1 MKPNGKDICHALKTI
16 RKQVAEAN
24 GIDYTPA
31 TCHHDGECSGT
42 CPCCEAEVRYIET
55 QLGALRLAGKAVKVA
70 GLALGLTMATGY
82 SQSSVAS
89 TRVLPTAYAQKKNT
103 KTRNANSHRR
113 QNTVPEKTETAQV
126 VDTAVV
132 NIEDTCAHDLPEI
145 AVTACVPVSVLSY
158 TGSVSTVKR
167 LVKNPQH
174 IYDKPDV
181 AACFKGGDEA
191 MKLFFVRNMRIT
203 PIMNEVCAQG
213 YVRIQCIVEGNGR
226 LTEIR
231 VIRSI
236 EPHFDA
242 EALRLV
248 RMMPRWKPARV
259 EGQRV
264 RTRVVI
270 SVPFKFQ

>member
-42 CPCCEAEVRYIET
+42 CPCCEAEVQYIET

-89 TRVLPTAYAQKKNT
+89 TRVLSTAYAQKKNT
-103 KTRNANSHRR
+103 KTRDANSHRR
-113 QNTVPEKTETAQV
+113 QNTVSEKTETAQV
-126 VDTAVV
+126 ADTAVV
-132 NIEDTCAHDLPEI
+132 NVEDTCGHDLPEI

-174 IYDKPDV
+174 IYDKPDI
-181 AACFKGGDEA
+181 AASFKGGDEA

-203 PIMNEVCAQG
+203 PIMSEVCAQG
-213 YVRIQCIVEGNGR
+213 NVRIQCIVERNGR

-248 RMMPRWKPARV
+248 GLMPRWKPARV

>member
-1 MKPNGKDICHALKTI
+1 MKSNGKDICHALKTI

-89 TRVLPTAYAQKKNT
+89 TRVLSTAYAQKKNT
-103 KTRNANSHRR
+103 KTRDANSHRR
-113 QNTVPEKTETAQV
+113 QNTVPEKIETAQV
-126 VDTAVV
+126 ADTAVV
-132 NIEDTCAHDLPEI
+132 NIEDTCGHDLPEI
-145 AVTACVPVSVLSY
+145 AVTACVPVSVLNY

-174 IYDKPDV
+174 IYDKPDI
-181 AACFKGGDEA
+181 AASFKGGDEA

-203 PIMNEVCAQG
+203 PTMNEVCAQG
-213 YVRIQCIVEGNGR
+213 NVRIQCIVERNGR

-236 EPHFDA
+236 ESHFDA

>member
-103 KTRNANSHRR
+103 KMRNANSHRR
-113 QNTVPEKTETAQV
+113 QNTVPNKTETVQV
-126 VDTAVV
+126 ADTALV
-132 NIEDTCAHDLPEI
+132 NIEDTCGHDLPEI
-145 AVTACVPVSVLSY
+145 AVTACVPEARLMY

-167 LVKNPQH
+167 LVKNRQH

-181 AACFKGGDEA
+181 VACFKGGDEA

-203 PIMNEVCAQG
+203 PIMNELCVQG
-213 YVRIQCIVEGNGR
+213 YVRIECIVERNGR
-226 LTEIR
+226 LTEMR
-231 VIRSI
+231 LVRSL

-242 EALRLV
+242 EAMRLV
-248 RMMPRWKPARV
+248 KLMPRWKPARV

>member
-1 MKPNGKDICHALKTI
+1 MKSNGKDICYALKTI

-42 CPCCEAEVRYIET
+42 CPCCEAEVQYIET

-89 TRVLPTAYAQKKNT
+89 TRVLSTAYAQKKNT
-103 KTRNANSHRR
+103 KTRDANSHRR
-113 QNTVPEKTETAQV
+113 QNTVSEKTETAQV
-126 VDTAVV
+126 ADTAVV
-132 NIEDTCAHDLPEI
+132 NVEDTCGHDLPEI

-174 IYDKPDV
+174 IYDKPDI
-181 AACFKGGDEA
+181 AASFKGGDEA

-203 PIMNEVCAQG
+203 PIMSEVCAQG
-213 YVRIQCIVEGNGR
+213 NVRIQCIVERNGR

-248 RMMPRWKPARV
+248 GLMPRWKPARV